1 VGLICARI
9 SLGHVEK
16 SGVGRMERT
25 NPWCLLLIANSLVV
39 SGCNLE
45 ILLQRE
51 REREGLGEE
60 GQPVGCAGGERFFIF

>member
-1 VGLICARI
+1 
-9 SLGHVEK
+9 
-16 SGVGRMERT
+16 MERT

-39 SGCNLE
+39 SGCNFE
-45 ILLQRE
+45 ILLQRERERE